1 MWKGKD
7 SFLVRLPIDSPNPKL
22 IKLKRRDT
30 QSLSVHIL
38 NTVK

>member
-7 SFLVRLPIDSPNPKL
+7 SFLVGLPIDSLNPKL
-22 IKLKRRDT
+22 IKLKKGNA

-38 NTVK
+38 NAVK